1 MLNIISRIFKSIS
14 KSRNK
19 NETKFIP
26 TNDAIK
32 FVKKSMKKYSKVYE
46 KLAKKW
52 LTKLYSVLN
61 FIIK

>member
-1 MLNIISRIFKSIS
+1 MLKIISRIFKSI
-14 KSRNK
+14 SRNK